1 MDEFSQFLNAASG
14 LFSRTVGNLLTP
26 WTAYQLA
33 IIAFCFL
40 IAVALDRLLTPP
52 IDSQLRR
59 LHKQPTLMRVLVIP
73 LRRLRWL
80 LWSILLL
87 ITALVLREI
96 TWPSRSFFIMLASQ
110 LSGAWFA
117 ISVVSR
123 LVRSRDLSRAIAVVG
138 WGLAA
143 LAIVGLLDD
152 VARGL
157 DNIGMTIGA
166 RRITLLLIVK
176 GIVVFSVLVWIGS
189 IVGSFAEQR
198 LGRANELTPTYQV
211 LITKFI
217 KAILITLAVV
227 VSLTTVGIDLTAL
240 AVFSGALGLGIGFG
254 LQKVASNLISGV
266 IILMDRSIKPGDVIS
281 LGDTFGWISRLQSR
295 YVSVVTRD
303 GVEHLIPNETFI
315 SESVINWSHTNR
327 QIRLEVKF
335 GTSYGDDP
343 HNTRKIAVEA
353 VSKLDRVLSDPA
365 PVCHVVGFGDSSI
378 DFVLRFWID
387 DPQSGITN
395 VSGSAYLAVWDAFK
409 DHDVSIP
416 FPHRELLVRSP
427 VKIEQT

>member
-1 MDEFSQFLNAASG
+1 MDEFSQFLNAASS